1 MRLHRAA
8 WFAIGGIAMALGALA
23 GYAVLRPDAEPLKF
37 NARDVTGVPWGKDFQ
52 LTDHAGNPRTLA
64 DFRGK
69 VVMLFFGFTHCTD
82 VCPTTLAML
91 AQAIRLLDDDARQ
104 VQGLFVTVDPKRDTP
119 DVLAKYVPAFH
130 PTFLGL
136 YGDEAAT
143 ARAAQEFKIYHHA
156 HEPDKRGSYDV
167 EHSGQVYVLDP
178 EGRLRLFFRSRDAS
192 PESVA
197 HDLRLLIGQRPV

>member
-1 MRLHRAA
+1 MRLRRAA
-8 WFAIGGIAMALGALA
+8 WFAIGGIALALGVLA
-23 GYAVLRPDAEPLKF
+23 GYAVLRPGAEPPKF

-64 DFRGK
+64 DFHGK

-91 AQAIRLLDDDARQ
+91 AQAMRLLGDDARQ

-119 DVLAKYVPAFH
+119 EVLAKYVPAFH

>member
-1 MRLHRAA
+1 MKLPGAV
-8 WFAIGGIAMALGALA
+8 WFAVGSIALALGALA
-23 GYAVLRPDAEPLKF
+23 GYAVLWPGAEPPKF

-82 VCPTTLAML
+82 VCPTTLATL
-91 AQAIRLLDDDARQ
+91 AQAMRLLGEDARQ
-104 VQGLFVTVDPKRDTP
+104 VQGLFATVDPKRDTAE
-119 DVLAKYVPAFH
+119 VLAKYVPAFH

-143 ARAAQEFKIYHHA
+143 ARAAQEFKIYYRA
-156 HEPDKRGSYDV
+156 QEPDKRSSYGV
-167 EHSGQVYVLDP
+167 EHSGQVYVLDQK
-178 EGRLRLFFRSRDAS
+178 GRLRLFFRSHDAS

-197 HDLRLLIGQRPV
+197 HDLRLLIGQGPV